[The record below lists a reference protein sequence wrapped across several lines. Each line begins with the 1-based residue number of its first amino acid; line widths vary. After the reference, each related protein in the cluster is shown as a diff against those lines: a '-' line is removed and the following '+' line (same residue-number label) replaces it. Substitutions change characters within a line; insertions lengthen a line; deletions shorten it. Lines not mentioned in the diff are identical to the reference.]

1 MAWIAFGAPESPH
14 YLLEKFDY
22 VNLKL
27 CLQKLARINNYNS
40 EDIDNIIE
48 KLKINAEKELE

>member
-14 YLLEKFDY
+14 YLFEKFDY